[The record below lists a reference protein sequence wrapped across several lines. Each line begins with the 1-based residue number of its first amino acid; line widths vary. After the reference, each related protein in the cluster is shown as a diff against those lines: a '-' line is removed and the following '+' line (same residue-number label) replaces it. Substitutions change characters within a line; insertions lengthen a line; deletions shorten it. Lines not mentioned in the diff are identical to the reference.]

1 MTAQPAN
8 TRKAAERQ
16 RRKNAGLVRV
26 EVYVKPEDR
35 QAIRDLADKLTG
47 KRLTKAK

>member
-1 MTAQPAN
+1 MTPDK
-8 TRKAAERQ
+8 TRKAKER
-16 RRKNAGLVRV
+16 RNRKNDCLVRV